1 MYGFRYLTF
10 LYSCSLTVLWAL
22 EQSGLKGGVRVE
34 EAKELTLH
42 LVGTRDCV
50 QTVFWE
56 YFYGFFNYII
66 FLEKTIKN

>member
-1 MYGFRYLTF
+1 MFRSPVYPINLSRLHIDPKLMHGFRYLTF

-50 QTVFWE
+50 QTV
-56 YFYGFFNYII
+56 
-66 FLEKTIKN
+66 